1 MTSIKIRD
9 DWKDETRLKSLIWND
24 SHALLKNDLYISG
37 IINLTRNDDD
47 DDDKNLNLI
56 NLNDKT
62 NSSISFNNENLKWII
77 GTGIDNNMY
86 SSDNFG
92 IININNGYSGVYLE
106 PNNGNWYSLSDLRL
120 KNIISTIDQSL
131 EKINKIR
138 AVYYTWKLDTAN
150 IKQVGVIAQ
159 DVLEVFKEAVSIPK
173 DPETQNYG
181 VSYTNLI
188 PLLLSGIQELDLKIN
203 TNSNLLSNNNILISA
218 NNTLI
223 FELKEITE
231 INKKY
236 IDLKQT
242 ELKLLLNDK
251 INEINVINN
260 KQQTDIDENSK
271 KIYEIITK
279 NTNELNVK
287 YDENINVITKNY
299 NIKYDEIINVIT
311 KSTNELNVK
320 YVKYDENINVI
331 TKNYNELHIKYD
343 EIINIINIKTD
354 DNKLFINNK
363 VSFLENLIETDL
375 QGINNKNNEFLNN
388 MKDLIKINEN
398 SIIKNNDET
407 IILIEKNNDQIKF
420 LEFIIEDLK
429 NKNVEFEII
438 NKSLVEKNEMLI
450 LNQINMV
457 KKNTEIE
464 NEIKN
469 LKDQNQELKDY
480 IQVLNNKNKNVDDK
494 INDLVEKVNNNLT
507 NTVNELTTKMN
518 EQQKNTNIFK
528 NKIEIMQNMINNLQK
543 KSSN

>member
-1 MTSIKIRD
+1 MASIKIND
-9 DWKDETRLKSLIWND
+9 DWKEDTRLKSLIWND

-37 IINLTRNDDD
+37 IINLTRNNDD
-47 DDDKNLNLI
+47 DDDKTLNLI

-77 GTGIDNNMY
+77 GTGIDNSMY

-92 IININNGYSGVYLE
+92 IINVNNGYSGVYLE

-138 AVYYTWKLDTAN
+138 AVYYTWKLDTTN

-173 DPETQNYG
+173 DPDTQNYG

-203 TNSNLLSNNNILISA
+203 TNSNLLSNNNKLIST
-218 NNTLI
+218 NNNLI

-260 KQQTDIDENSK
+260 KQQNDINE
-271 KIYEIITK
+271 
-279 NTNELNVK
+279 NTNNLH
-287 YDENINVITKNY
+287 
-299 NIKYDEIINVIT
+299 IKYDEIINVI
-311 KSTNELNVK
+311 
-320 YVKYDENINVI
+320 
-331 TKNYNELHIKYD
+331 
-343 EIINIINIKTD
+343 NIKND

-363 VSFLENLIETDL
+363 VSFLENLIETNL

-407 IILIEKNNDQIKF
+407 IILIEKNNDQIKY

-429 NKNVEFEII
+429 NKNAEFEII

-450 LNQINMV
+450 LNNINTV
-457 KKNTEIE
+457 KKNTQIE
-464 NEIKN
+464 NEMNN

-494 INDLVEKVNNNLT
+494 MNDLIEKVNNNLT
-507 NTVNELTTKMN
+507 NTVNDLTTKMN

-543 KSSN
+543 KVN